1 VSADEAGHEQVDMIG
16 LLAGKTGRDETI
28 AMSRHLRVC
37 PTCTEELID
46 VVVAHAALTSAVRAD
61 RALALPPRAPNAV
74 HAAALPANWSGPS
87 DPAASAL
94 SPRALPSQSGEG
106 SQPSRTSRTALR
118 GRRLAAVVTVA
129 AAVVALGVFGASV
142 VAGHRSPGQPVVAQG
157 SLQALQTAASAT
169 GTVTVV
175 AEGSTRH
182 MIVRTR
188 DLSTPSSQE
197 FYEVWLLDP
206 TTRKM
211 LPVGVLSPSGD
222 GDYAVTAGL
231 MAGYSAVDVSLQR
244 DDGNPAHSQT
254 SVLRASLS
262 V

>member
-1 VSADEAGHEQVDMIG
+1 MSDDDAAGHEQLDLIA

-28 AMSRHLRVC
+28 SMTRHLRVC

-46 VVVAHAALTSAVRAD
+46 VVVAHAALTSAARAD
-61 RALALPPRAPNAV
+61 RALALPLRAPSGVRSGAGPV
-74 HAAALPANWSGPS
+74 TSSEPGAPSLPP
-87 DPAASAL
+87 L
-94 SPRALPSQSGEG
+94 TLPKELGEG
-106 SQPSRTSRTALR
+106 HRATRAPRRT
-118 GRRLAAVVTVA
+118 RRLAAIVTVA
-129 AAVVALGVFGASV
+129 AALVALGALGASV

-157 SLQALQTAASAT
+157 SLQALQASPSAA
-169 GTVTVV
+169 GTVTVL
-175 AEGSTRH
+175 AEGTTRH

-206 TTRKM
+206 ATQKM
-211 LPVGVLSPSGD
+211 LPVGVLPPSGD

-231 MAGYSAVDVSLQR
+231 MSGYSAVDVSLQR
-244 DDGNPAHSQT
+244 DDGNPAHSRT